1 MIRKVLHIV
10 ERNKEK
16 CEEEEG
22 SLELVQP
29 LLDEFSELNTEE
41 KRVNAFTYFTRVVGT
56 NKKSELLENPSMV
69 VDAMNEMNLGKREKG
84 SKQGICK
91 FNTLL
96 GRYFNGSVKKEPPT
110 IQDSSKDNEDCSI
123 EIKRGSVVALN
134 YCQGRAFV
142 VTVIWRVDGSKKWF
156 PSIAGDNPSWKVGQN
171 DDKYCIGVREV
182 DMKRGEIIYKQG
194 IEDVI
199 NRRGCYRQI
208 VLSNITLVFGEVDV

>member
-1 MIRKVLHIV
+1 
-10 ERNKEK
+10 
-16 CEEEEG
+16 
-22 SLELVQP
+22 
-29 LLDEFSELNTEE
+29 
-41 KRVNAFTYFTRVVGT
+41 
-56 NKKSELLENPSMV
+56 
-69 VDAMNEMNLGKREKG
+69 MNLGKREKG

-156 PSIAGDNPSWKVGQN
+156 PSIAGDNPRWKVGQN
-171 DDKYCIGVREV
+171 DDKYRIGVREV

-194 IEDVI
+194 IDDVI
-199 NRRGCYRQI
+199 NRRGCERQI
-208 VLSNITLVFGEVDV
+208 VLSNITVVFGEVDV